1 MVTFY
6 IESKPA
12 RLGLKTDLSPALSKK
27 DDHMDRA
34 PQKLKGFFVEVPTLA
49 ERLVDVT
56 AAASRSE
63 AALRDNQVELELLR
77 NLEKNPPGTQK
88 KLIGHFFSRAQSSPS
103 N

>member
-1 MVTFY
+1 
-6 IESKPA
+6 
-12 RLGLKTDLSPALSKK
+12 
-27 DDHMDRA
+27 MDRA

-49 ERLVDVT
+49 ERLVNVT

-88 KLIGHFFSRAQSSPS
+88 ELIGHFFSRAQSSPS